1 MVSLSNDD
9 FRKVVRLL
17 KVLAHASGSKN
28 PGPEDSR
35 KARLLLRKLER
46 KNKAI

>member
-1 MVSLSNDD
+1 MIQLSNEDYK
-9 FRKVVRLL
+9 KVVRLL
-17 KVLAHASGSKN
+17 KVLAHASGLKN
-28 PGPEDSR
+28 PGPEDGR